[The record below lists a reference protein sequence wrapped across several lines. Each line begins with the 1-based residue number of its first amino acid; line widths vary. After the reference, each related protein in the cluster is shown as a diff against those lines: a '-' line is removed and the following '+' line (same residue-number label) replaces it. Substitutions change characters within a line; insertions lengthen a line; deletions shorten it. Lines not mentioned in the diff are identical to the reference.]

1 MEYTK
6 IFLSKENIIKIK
18 YSKDAII
25 VYTENNIFICQ
36 KDSERELA
44 NNFVEFILKG
54 KGEQYGQ
61 K

>member
-6 IFLSKENIIKIK
+6 IFLSKENIVKIR
-18 YSKDAII
+18 YRKDAIV
-25 VYTENNIFICQ
+25 VYTESNIFICE

-54 KGEQYGQ
+54 KSD
-61 K
+61 KNAK

>member
-54 KGEQYGQ
+54 KSE
-61 K
+61 

>member
-6 IFLSKENIIKIK
+6 IFLNREHIIKIK
-18 YSKDAII
+18 YRKDAII
-25 VYTENNIFICQ
+25 VYMQDQIYICE

-54 KGEQYGQ
+54 KSDKYA

>member
-25 VYTENNIFICQ
+25 VYTENNIFICE

-54 KGEQYGQ
+54 KSDKNGN
-61 K
+61 